1 MTRPTVSERPVA
13 LEVHITAV
21 TASWTR
27 FFPCGLDP
35 AQGLRLIGLRPGKE
49 HTLTIRLMPPN
60 FHRYPTRP
68 DVGTAQNT
76 RCGCPQPER
85 GAAAPPRRP
94 AQLILRTALVTF
106 EFKAASPAPAGGLGL
121 EAGMQFR
128 FVQLFAPS
136 RAR

>member
-85 GAAAPPRRP
+85 GAAAPPGDR
-94 AQLILRTALVTF
+94 L
-106 EFKAASPAPAGGLGL
+106 S
-121 EAGMQFR
+121 
-128 FVQLFAPS
+128 
-136 RAR
+136 

>member
-1 MTRPTVSERPVA
+1 MSAPPKTPGVVA
-13 LEVHITAV
+13 RSLNA
-21 TASWTR
+21 
-27 FFPCGLDP
+27 
-35 AQGLRLIGLRPGKE
+35 AQ
-49 HTLTIRLMPPN
+49 PP
-60 FHRYPTRP
+60 
-68 DVGTAQNT
+68 
-76 RCGCPQPER
+76 
-85 GAAAPPRRP
+85 PPRRP